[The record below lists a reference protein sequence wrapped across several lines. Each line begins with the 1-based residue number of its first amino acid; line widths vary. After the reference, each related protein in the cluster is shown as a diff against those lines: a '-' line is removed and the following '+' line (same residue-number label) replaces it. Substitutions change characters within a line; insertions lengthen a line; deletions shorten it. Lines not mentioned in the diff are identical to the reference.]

1 MDQPRLEIGIL
12 EQIGFKLDHFVIQFR
27 RVNLLYHIDIRAN
40 DIVELEAFPLPT
52 QQNFLK
58 SRSGLN

>member
-27 RVNLLYHIDIRAN
+27 RVNLLYHIDMRAN
-40 DIVELEAFPLPT
+40 DIVYLEALPLPNE
-52 QQNFLK
+52 QYL
-58 SRSGLN
+58 L